1 MSTSQNRL
9 EYSGRP
15 NIKGGLGSYRPVDNV
30 LNHSGALS
38 FLDQSDNVVGTI
50 RSTEDKIPA
59 GIGFNAKDSNII
71 YSQSTTVQPSAL
83 RTLTL
88 IRAY

>member
-1 MSTSQNRL
+1 MYL
-9 EYSGRP
+9 KLPGIFGRP
-15 NIKGGLGSYRPVDNV
+15 NILGGIGSYRPVDNV

-38 FLDQSDNVVGTI
+38 FLNQSDNVVGVI

-59 GIGFNAKDSNII
+59 GIGFNAEDSNAI
-71 YSQSTTVQPSAL
+71 YGNSLTNQPSSL
-83 RTLTL
+83 RSLAL